1 MTSIQTPTTAWMAYS
16 EETILPPPSRYVGP
30 YRAAKASYTDDLTS
44 LDPKEPDSLLIETLA
59 AFTSPF
65 LVAYY
70 GFDRAFGADDHYTLF
85 LPMNSSTIDSLLQLK
100 QNSEL
105 GFSYKDRKYKTEAK
119 SRIEEILMNH
129 MVPVKIN
136 PRQIEY
142 RNTRLS
148 ALNGT
153 TIHMNEYG
161 QINEGRSAIQQYIT
175 LPNSTIFF
183 ITEEIL

>member
-1 MTSIQTPTTAWMAYS
+1 MTSIQAPTTAWMAYA
-16 EETILPPPSRYVGP
+16 EETVLPPATRYVGP
-30 YRAAKASYTDDLTS
+30 YRSARPSYTDDLTS
-44 LDPKEPDSLLIETLA
+44 LDPKEPDQLLIQTLE

-65 LVAYY
+65 LYAYY
-70 GFDRAFGADDHYTLF
+70 SFDRAFGADDHYTLF
-85 LPMNSSTIDSLLQLK
+85 FPMNSQTIESLLQVK

-105 GFSYKDRKYKTEAK
+105 GFSYKDRKFRTESK
-119 SRIEEILMNH
+119 SRLEEILMNH

-142 RNTRLS
+142 RNTRVS
-148 ALNGT
+148 ALNGS
-153 TIHMNEYG
+153 TIHIDSYG
-161 QINEGRSAIQQYIT
+161 QINEGRSSIQQYIT